1 MKNKNSSCTH
11 VTKTLALKCVY
22 TILIC
27 MLFFPENIGE
37 RGCNPTGIYIIYC
50 DTLGMYCTTYRHLF
64 YS

>member
-27 MLFFPENIGE
+27 MLFSLKTLEKGGVILLA
-37 RGCNPTGIYIIYC
+37 YI
-50 DTLGMYCTTYRHLF
+50 
-64 YS
+64 